1 MFIVSLTR
9 FLVWLTLVSLS
20 LSLIIMVSVHEAK
33 THLSKL
39 LEKVELGEVV
49 VISRSGK
56 PVAQLVSYTAQ
67 KPKRKIGSAAG
78 AFTVPDDFNAPLA
91 EIEDDFYR

>member
-1 MFIVSLTR
+1 
-9 FLVWLTLVSLS
+9 
-20 LSLIIMVSVHEAK
+20 MVSVHEAK

-39 LEKVELGEVV
+39 LEKVELGEIV

-56 PVAQLVSYTAQ
+56 PVAQLVSYTVES
-67 KPKRKIGSAAG
+67 PKRKIGSAAG
-78 AFTVPDDFNAPLA
+78 AFVLPDDFNAPIQ

>member
-1 MFIVSLTR
+1 
-9 FLVWLTLVSLS
+9 
-20 LSLIIMVSVHEAK
+20 MVSVHEAK

-39 LEKVELGEVV
+39 LEKVELGEIV

-56 PVAQLVSYTAQ
+56 PVAQLVSCTVER
-67 KPKRKIGSAAG
+67 PKRKIGSAAG
-78 AFTVPDDFNAPLA
+78 AFVLPDDFNAPIQ